1 MSASKRP
8 ADLAAVPEAPSP
20 RVERV
25 QIGRTSIYAEVRGE
39 GPAILII
46 PGGAEDAEG
55 WRPVAERL
63 PGHLVVTYDRRGTL
77 RSGREDW
84 PGRGSA
90 QHADDA
96 AALLDA
102 LTIDDALV
110 FGGSS
115 AGIVA
120 VELALR
126 HPSRVRRALVF
137 EPGYFGNAPGG
148 EDFARP
154 AADAVARHLDQHP
167 DDWVGAYDAFL
178 RVVAGP
184 GGTDDGGFLTPP
196 SGQEWYAHRERSNA
210 EAFVR
215 DDIPIITLEV
225 LDEGRLASTSADIR
239 FSYGAESLTLFRDIT
254 AHLSAV
260 KGTVADRVEG
270 VGHAIYFHPASAA
283 AYIQACR
290 V

>member
-1 MSASKRP
+1 MNASEWP
-8 ADLAAVPEAPSP
+8 ANPAAVPDAPSP

-25 QIGRTSIYAEVRGE
+25 RIRGTTIYAEVRGE

-63 PGHLVVTYDRRGTL
+63 QGHLVVTYDRRGTL

-90 QHADDA
+90 QHADDV

-102 LTIDDALV
+102 LSIDDVLV

-126 HPSRVRRALVF
+126 
-137 EPGYFGNAPGG
+137 
-148 EDFARP
+148 
-154 AADAVARHLDQHP
+154 
-167 DDWVGAYDAFL
+167 
-178 RVVAGP
+178 
-184 GGTDDGGFLTPP
+184 
-196 SGQEWYAHRERSNA
+196 
-210 EAFVR
+210 
-215 DDIPIITLEV
+215 
-225 LDEGRLASTSADIR
+225 
-239 FSYGAESLTLFRDIT
+239 
-254 AHLSAV
+254 
-260 KGTVADRVEG
+260 
-270 VGHAIYFHPASAA
+270 
-283 AYIQACR
+283 
-290 V
+290 

>member
-1 MSASKRP
+1 MGGT
-8 ADLAAVPEAPSP
+8 E
-20 RVERV
+20 
-25 QIGRTSIYAEVRGE
+25 IYAEVRGD

-77 RSGREDW
+77 RSGRDDW
-84 PGRGSA
+84 PGRGSM

-102 LTIDDALV
+102 LGIDDAVV

-126 HPSRVRRALVF
+126 YPSRIRLALVF
-137 EPGYFGNAPGG
+137 EPGYFGNVPGG
-148 EDFARP
+148 ASFARP
-154 AADAVARHLDQHP
+154 AADAVARYLTEHP
-167 DDWVGAYDAFL
+167 GDWPGAYDAFL
-178 RVVAGP
+178 RAVAGP
-184 GGTDDGGFLTPP
+184 GLTDDHGFLAPP
-196 SGQEWYAHRERSNA
+196 PGKEWYAGRERSNA

-215 DDIPIITLEV
+215 DDIPILTREV
-225 LDEGRLASTSADIR
+225 LDERRLSSTPTDIR
-239 FSYGAESLTLFRDIT
+239 FSYGAASIPLFRQIA
-254 AHLSAV
+254 AHLAAV
-260 KGTVADRVEG
+260 RGSDADSIEV
-270 VGHAIYFHPASAA
+270 VGHALYWYPDEAA
-283 AYIQACR
+283 AYIR
-290 V
+290 SKRT

>member
-8 ADLAAVPEAPSP
+8 AYLAAVPEVPPP

-25 QIGRTSIYAEVRGE
+25 QIGGTTIYAEVRGE

-63 PGHLVVTYDRRGTL
+63 QGHLVVTYDRRGTL

-126 HPSRVRRALVF
+126 YPSRVRRALVF

-148 EDFARP
+148 EDFVRP

-178 RVVAGP
+178 RAVAGT
-184 GGTDDGGFLTPP
+184 GETDDGGFFTPP
-196 SGQEWYAHRERSNA
+196 PGQEWYAERERSNA

-215 DDIPIITLEV
+215 DDIPIITREV
-225 LDEGRLASTSADIR
+225 LDERRLASTSADIR
-239 FSYGAESLTLFRDIT
+239 FSYGAESVPLFRDIT

-260 KGTVADRVEG
+260 KGTVADRIEG

-290 V
+290 

>member
-1 MSASKRP
+1 MSASVWP
-8 ADLAAVPEAPSP
+8 ADVGAVPDAPAP

-25 QIGRTSIYAEVRGE
+25 QIRGTSIYTEVRGE

-63 PGHLVVTYDRRGTL
+63 QGHLVVTYDRRGTL

-84 PGRGSA
+84 PGRGSV

-96 AALLDA
+96 VALLDA

-126 HPSRVRRALVF
+126 YPSRIRRALVF

-148 EDFARP
+148 ADFQRP
-154 AADAVARHLDQHP
+154 ASDAVARHLEQHP
-167 DDWVGAYDAFL
+167 DDWAGAYDAFL
-178 RVVAGP
+178 RAVAGP
-184 GGTDDGGFLTPP
+184 GETVDGGFLTPP
-196 SGQEWYAHRERSNA
+196 QGQEWYTERERSNA

-215 DDIPIITLEV
+215 DDIPFITREV
-225 LDEGRLASTSADIR
+225 LDERRLAPTSADIR
-239 FSYGAESLTLFRDIT
+239 FSYGAESVPLFRNISV
-254 AHLSAV
+254 HLSAV
-260 KGTVADRVEG
+260 KGTVADRIEG

>member
-8 ADLAAVPEAPSP
+8 ADLAAVPDALSP

-25 QIGRTSIYAEVRGE
+25 QIRGTTIYAEVRGE

-63 PGHLVVTYDRRGTL
+63 QGHLVVTYDRRGTL

-84 PGRGSA
+84 PGRGST

-126 HPSRVRRALVF
+126 YPSRIRRALVF

-148 EDFARP
+148 EDLTGP
-154 AADAVARHLDQHP
+154 ATDAVARHLDQHP
-167 DDWVGAYDAFL
+167 DDWAGAYDAFL
-178 RVVAGP
+178 RAVAGP
-184 GGTDDGGFLTPP
+184 GETEDDGFLTPP
-196 SGQEWYAHRERSNA
+196 PGQEWYAERERSNA
-210 EAFVR
+210 EAFIR
-215 DDIPIITLEV
+215 DDIPIITQEV
-225 LDEGRLASTSADIR
+225 LDERRLASTSADIR
-239 FSYGAESLTLFRDIT
+239 FSYGAESVPLFRGIT
-254 AHLSAV
+254 AHLSAA
-260 KGTVADRVEG
+260 KGTVVDRIEG

>member
-1 MSASKRP
+1 MSASELP
-8 ADLAAVPEAPSP
+8 ADLVAVPEAPP
-20 RVERV
+20 ARVERV
-25 QIGRTSIYAEVRGE
+25 QIRGTSIYAEVRGE

-63 PGHLVVTYDRRGTL
+63 QGHLVVTYDRRGTL

-126 HPSRVRRALVF
+126 YPSRIRRALVF
-137 EPGYFGNAPGG
+137 EPGYFGK
-148 EDFARP
+148 DRKS
-154 AADAVARHLDQHP
+154 
-167 DDWVGAYDAFL
+167 
-178 RVVAGP
+178 VV
-184 GGTDDGGFLTPP
+184 
-196 SGQEWYAHRERSNA
+196 
-210 EAFVR
+210 
-215 DDIPIITLEV
+215 
-225 LDEGRLASTSADIR
+225 
-239 FSYGAESLTLFRDIT
+239 
-254 AHLSAV
+254 
-260 KGTVADRVEG
+260 
-270 VGHAIYFHPASAA
+270 
-283 AYIQACR
+283 
-290 V
+290 